1 MKNPPA
7 GAAVSKI
14 LPLWASALISH
25 RHGLDFNQV
34 VRVGQPPNLDR
45 GAGRQSCPKVLH
57 ADIDM
62 LEESLDVC
70 HICGGFH
77 QVAQAR
83 ACGFQRGFDI
93 LSHLA
98 KLDPHISFTN
108 NIPLTVAREL
118 AGNEDHSLPFGY
130 DNMRIEYMVIDDAR
144 REDFRLDILAQHRSS
159 PLQCRK

>member
-1 MKNPPA
+1 MKNPLA
-7 GAAVSKI
+7 VAAVSKI

-25 RHGLDFNQV
+25 RYCLDFDEEV
-34 VRVGQPPNLDR
+34 WVGQPPNLDR

-62 LEESLDVC
+62 LEESLDVG

-83 ACGFQRGFDI
+83 AGGFQRGFDI
-93 LSHLA
+93 LTHLA

-108 NIPLTVAREL
+108 NIPLTVARKL
-118 AGNEDHSLPFGY
+118 AGNEDHALPFGY
-130 DNMRIEYMVIDDAR
+130 YNMRIEYMVIDNAH
-144 REDFRLDILAQHRSS
+144 REGFRLDILA
-159 PLQCRK
+159 